1 MAAQWV
7 TSAPAEIQTTHKIY
21 CEKRNV
27 EKILSIKEI
36 FGKILE
42 KEISKLS
49 RPLDSL
55 WTSTFLSPARLKAA
69 PTLIIDY
76 RTRLICSQF
85 SLVFYLF
92 LRFTLLSF
100 LFHRLIVMKIK
111 FRSWQMFFIT
121 FLSFFFCSI

>member
-1 MAAQWV
+1 M
-7 TSAPAEIQTTHKIY
+7 SK
-21 CEKRNV
+21 
-27 EKILSIKEI
+27 KILSIKEI

-55 WTSTFLSPARLKAA
+55 WTSTFLSPARLRQHQ
-69 PTLIIDY
+69 PSSSIIA
-76 RTRLICSQF
+76 LVSF
-85 SLVFYLF
+85 AHSFLVFYLF

-121 FLSFFFCSI
+121 FLSFLFCSI